1 MGNTLLITDI
11 GQLILATQFT
21 PRCKGGTD
29 QAEVPTLQNAFLLIL
44 EGHIHSFGPMSQVP
58 EGNFQVISAAGSIVL
73 PAWVDSHTHI
83 VYAASREEEFVNRIK
98 GLSYEEIAR
107 QGGGILNSAQKM
119 QSASEQKLFEDAFD
133 RLEEVIGM
141 GTGSIEVKSGYG
153 LTVDSELKMLRV
165 IQRLKEVSPIPVK
178 STFLGAHAY
187 PAEFKNNHQGYI
199 DLIIQEMLPNIA
211 REGLADYIDVFCDRG
226 FFNPEETGKILEAGY
241 KYGLKAKIHANE
253 LDYSGG
259 VQIGV
264 KHNAVSV
271 DHLECVGPAEIEA
284 LKGSVTLAT
293 LLPST
298 AFFLDI
304 KYAPARALIDNGIPV
319 VLATDYNPGSTPSG
333 NMPFVLSLAC
343 IKMKMLPE
351 EAVKAATV
359 HGAYALELEDQVG
372 SISPGKLG
380 NVIITK
386 PVPSLA
392 FLPYAFGSNW
402 IRDVVIGGKIFAKNH
417 A

>member
-1 MGNTLLITDI
+1 MGNSLLITEI
-11 GQLILATQFT
+11 GQLILATQHT
-21 PRCKGGTD
+21 PPCKGGPD
-29 QAEVPTLQNAFLLIL
+29 QAEIPTLQNAFLLIVD
-44 EGHIHSFGPMSQVP
+44 GFIHSFGPMAQVP
-58 EGNFQVISAAGSIVL
+58 EGNFPTVSAAGSLVL

-98 GLSYEEIAR
+98 GLSYEEIAH

-119 QSASEQKLFEDAFD
+119 QSASEQQLFDDAHG

-141 GTGSIEVKSGYG
+141 GTGAIEVKSGYG
-153 LTVDSELKMLRV
+153 LTVESELKMLRV
-165 IQRLKEVSPIPVK
+165 IHRLKEVSPIPVK

-187 PAEFKNNHQGYI
+187 PSSFKNNHSGYI
-199 DLIIQEMLPNIA
+199 DLIINEMLPNIA
-211 REGLADYIDVFCDRG
+211 KEGLADYIDVFCDRG
-226 FFNPEETGKILEAGY
+226 FFTPEETGLILEAGY

-264 KHNAVSV
+264 KHNAITV

-284 LKGSVTLAT
+284 LKRSRTLAT

-304 KYAPARALIDNGIPV
+304 NYAPARAIIDNGIPV

-351 EAVKAATV
+351 EAVKAATL
-359 HGAYALELEDQVG
+359 HGAYALELESKVG

-380 NVIITK
+380 NVIITR

-392 FLPYAFGSNW
+392 YLPYAFGSNW
-402 IRDVVIGGKIFAKNH
+402 IREVVIGGKIFTKNH